1 MTSLRRCRALVP
13 GCIANDR
20 LEVQKVC
27 IAYLTGFEQI
37 ASRCS
42 RHLAVQMLLRP
53 KKVGQDHS
61 FPDQGLGQGSPLALE
76 QEDADAGTH
85 ILHC

>member
-1 MTSLRRCRALVP
+1 MTSLQRCCALLP

-20 LEVQKVC
+20 PKVQKVC

-42 RHLAVQMLLRP
+42 QHLAAQRLLWP

-61 FPDQGLGQGSPLALE
+61 FLDLGVGQESPLALE